1 GAQRRGRGLDGR
13 PDGATQDRARQAQ
26 RQADTKPA
34 RGLPV
39 ALRVR
44 WLAQW
49 TEVRLSHGI
58 GLSIIDRV
66 ARFRRAA
73 MLARLAEDWT
83 PHVPSELKE
92 TLESVRGLSAAGDF
106 AAARSRL
113 EGAARPAEASM
124 RNLVHR
130 QTLTLEVL
138 EGLDVVR
145 QLLER
150 GKIEKAS
157 RTAERIAVALEK
169 PDYAAL

>member
-1 GAQRRGRGLDGR
+1 
-13 PDGATQDRARQAQ
+13 
-26 RQADTKPA
+26 
-34 RGLPV
+34 
-39 ALRVR
+39 

-92 TLESVRGLSAAGDF
+92 TLESVRRLSAAGDF

-169 PDYAAL
+169 PDYAALGVAASAQALLDRAAALTRRI